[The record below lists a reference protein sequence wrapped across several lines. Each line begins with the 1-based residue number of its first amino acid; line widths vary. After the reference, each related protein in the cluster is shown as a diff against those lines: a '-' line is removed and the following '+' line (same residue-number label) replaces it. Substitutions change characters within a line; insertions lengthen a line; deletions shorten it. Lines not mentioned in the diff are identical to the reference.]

1 VTASAA
7 VERHVEPG
15 ARVLLGT
22 AAGAALTLQRAL
34 VEQRDRLAGLRLSS
48 GLQLGGYDFMGPV
61 RDGAWTYDT
70 WHVMPAIRDD
80 VACGRAGLHLMRG
93 SRVAPRI
100 AADPPDVFLTVVS
113 PPDKDGYVSLGASV
127 SYAMT
132 ACRVAGR
139 VIAEVNPEMPY
150 CLGDTRVPV
159 SAFAALVDAE
169 QPLPSHVARPPSPED
184 LRIAEHVR
192 ALLPD
197 GATLQIGL
205 GSVPEALVSLL
216 GADPPAGLR
225 LYGMGIDQMVAVLP
239 SLGTTPAFV
248 GGELLGSRAL
258 YAFADRNPLVE
269 QYPAEVVLSVPHLA
283 SIPRFVSLNGAL
295 QVDATGQVNSEW
307 IGGRQVSGPGG
318 SVDFVEAAGLSDG
331 GLSIVALRSTAL
343 NGTVSALVPCLPPG
357 APVTIPRHSVQVV
370 VTEHGVADLRGLA
383 LPARAAALAAI
394 AAPEFRN
401 ALVAESSP

>member
-1 VTASAA
+1 MTASAA

-34 VEQRDRLAGLRLSS
+34 VDQRDRLAGLRLSS
-48 GLQLGGYDFMGPV
+48 GLQLGGYDFMPPV

-80 VACGRAGLHLMRG
+80 VACGRVGLHLIRG

-100 AADPPDVFLTVVS
+100 AAAPPDVFLTVVS
-113 PPDKDGYVSLGASV
+113 PPDGDGYVSLGASV

-159 SAFAALVDAE
+159 SSFAALVDAE
-169 QPLPSHVARPPSPED
+169 QPLPSHTARPPEPED
-184 LRIAEHVR
+184 VRIAEHVR

-197 GATLQIGL
+197 RATVQIGL
-205 GSVPEALVSLL
+205 GSVPEALVALL
-216 GADPPAGLR
+216 GADPPPGLR

-239 SLGTTPAFV
+239 LLGTPFV

-269 QYPAEVVLSVPHLA
+269 QYPAEVVLSVAHLA

-295 QVDATGQVNSEW
+295 QVDRTGQVNSEW
-307 IGGRQVSGPGG
+307 VNGRQVSGPGG
-318 SVDFVEAAGLSDG
+318 AVDFVEAATHSEG

-343 NGTVSALVPCLPPG
+343 GGTVSSIVPSLPPG
-357 APVTIPRHSVQVV
+357 APVTIPRHTVQLV
-370 VTEHGVADLRGLA
+370 VTEHGVADLRGVPLRD
-383 LPARAAALAAI
+383 RAEVLAAV
-394 AAPEFRN
+394 AAPEFRD
-401 ALVAESSP
+401 ALVAESSS

>member
-1 VTASAA
+1 
-7 VERHVEPG
+7 
-15 ARVLLGT
+15 
-22 AAGAALTLQRAL
+22 
-34 VEQRDRLAGLRLSS
+34 
-48 GLQLGGYDFMGPV
+48 MGPV

-80 VACGRAGLHLMRG
+80 VACGRVGLHLLRG
-93 SRVAPRI
+93 SRVAPRV

-113 PPDKDGYVSLGASV
+113 PPDDEGYVSLGASV

-150 CLGDTRVPV
+150 CYGDTRVPV

-169 QPLPSHVARPPSPED
+169 QPLPSHVARPPSPAD
-184 LRIAEHVR
+184 VRIAEHVR

-205 GSVPEALVSLL
+205 GSVPEALVALL
-216 GADPPAGLR
+216 GADPAPGLR
-225 LYGMGIDQMVAVLP
+225 LYGMGIDQMVPLLP
-239 SLGTTPAFV
+239 LLGTPFV

-258 YAFADRNPLVE
+258 YAFAHRNPLVE
-269 QYPAEVVLSVPHLA
+269 QHPAEVVLSVPHLA

-295 QVDATGQVNSEW
+295 QVDATGQVNAEW
-307 IGGRQVSGPGG
+307 IDGRQVSGPGG
-318 SVDFVEAAGLSDG
+318 SADFVEAAGLSDG

-343 NGTVSALVPCLPPG
+343 NGAVSALVPRLPPG

-370 VTEHGVADLRGLA
+370 VTEHGAADLRGVPLR
-383 LPARAAALAAI
+383 ARAEALAAI
-394 AAPEFRN
+394 AAPEFRA
-401 ALVAESSP
+401 ALVESAS

>member
-1 VTASAA
+1 MTASAA

-34 VEQRDRLAGLRLSS
+34 VEQRGRLTGLRLSS

-70 WHVMPAIRDD
+70 WHVMPAIRND

-93 SRVAPRI
+93 SHVAPRI

-113 PPDKDGYVSLGASV
+113 PPDDEGYVSLGASV

-150 CLGDTRVPV
+150 CYGDTRVPA

-169 QPLPSHVARPPSPED
+169 QPLPSHVARPASPED
-184 LRIAEHVR
+184 VRIAEHVR

-197 GATLQIGL
+197 RATLQIGL
-205 GSVPEALVSLL
+205 GSVPEALVALL
-216 GADPPAGLR
+216 GADPPPGLR
-225 LYGMGIDQMVAVLP
+225 LYGMGIDQMVPVLP
-239 SLGTTPAFV
+239 LLGTPFV

-258 YAFADRNPLVE
+258 YAFAHRNPLVQ

-295 QVDATGQVNSEW
+295 QVDRTGQVNSEW
-307 IGGRQVSGPGG
+307 VNGRQVSGPGG

-331 GLSIVALRSTAL
+331 GLSVVALRATAL
-343 NGTVSALVPCLPPG
+343 GGTVSAIVPALPPG

-370 VTEHGVADLRGLA
+370 VTEHGVADLRGLS
-383 LPARAAALAAI
+383 LPARAEALAAI
-394 AAPEFRN
+394 AAPEFRA
-401 ALVAESSP
+401 ALVESSS

>member
-1 VTASAA
+1 
-7 VERHVEPG
+7 
-15 ARVLLGT
+15 
-22 AAGAALTLQRAL
+22 LQRAL

-48 GLQLGGYDFMGPV
+48 GLQLGGYDFLGPV

-80 VACGRAGLHLMRG
+80 VACGRVGLHLLRG
-93 SRVAPRI
+93 SRVAPRV

-113 PPDKDGYVSLGASV
+113 PPDDEGYVSLGASV

-150 CLGDTRVPV
+150 CYGDTRVPV

-169 QPLPSHVARPPSPED
+169 QPLPSHVARPPSPAD
-184 LRIAEHVR
+184 VRIAEHVR

-205 GSVPEALVSLL
+205 GSVPEALVALL
-216 GADPPAGLR
+216 GADPAPGLR
-225 LYGMGIDQMVAVLP
+225 LYGMGIDQMVPLLP
-239 SLGTTPAFV
+239 LLGTPFV

-258 YAFADRNPLVE
+258 YAFAHRNPLVE
-269 QYPAEVVLSVPHLA
+269 QHPAEVVLSVPHLA

-295 QVDATGQVNSEW
+295 QVDATGQVNAEW
-307 IGGRQVSGPGG
+307 IDGRQVSGPGG
-318 SVDFVEAAGLSDG
+318 SADFVEAAGLSDG

-343 NGTVSALVPCLPPG
+343 NGAVSALVPRLPPG

-370 VTEHGVADLRGLA
+370 VTEHGAADLRGVPLR
-383 LPARAAALAAI
+383 ARAEALAAI
-394 AAPEFRN
+394 AAPEFRA
-401 ALVAESSP
+401 ALVESAS

>member
-48 GLQLGGYDFMGPV
+48 GLQLGGYDFMGSV

-113 PPDKDGYVSLGASV
+113 PPDDEGYVSLGASV

-150 CLGDTRVPV
+150 CYGDTRVPV

-169 QPLPSHVARPPSPED
+169 QPLPSHSARPPSPED
-184 LRIAEHVR
+184 VRIAEHVR

-197 GATLQIGL
+197 RATLQIGL
-205 GSVPEALVSLL
+205 GSVPEALVALL
-216 GADPPAGLR
+216 GADPPPGLR
-225 LYGMGIDQMVAVLP
+225 LYGMGIDQMVPVLP
-239 SLGTTPAFV
+239 LLGTPFV

-258 YAFADRNPLVE
+258 YAFAHRNPLVE

-295 QVDATGQVNSEW
+295 QVDRTGQVNSEW
-307 IGGRQVSGPGG
+307 VNGRQVSGPGG

-331 GLSIVALRSTAL
+331 GLSVVALRATAL
-343 NGTVSALVPCLPPG
+343 DGTVSAIVPALPPG

-370 VTEHGVADLRGLA
+370 VTEHGVADLRGLS
-383 LPARAAALAAI
+383 LPARAEALAAI
-394 AAPEFRN
+394 AAPEFRA
-401 ALVAESSP
+401 ALVESSS